1 MNMQTKQSNEQV
13 IRNIDYIQVLKN
25 RWREIFLVFLL
36 VMVVAVV
43 VTWLMTPTYMA
54 KSQIQIKPPDPLLNV
69 DMNSGRDPV
78 ASANKTPT
86 FMTTQYEVLI
96 AKEVLKRVAKKQR
109 LDEEWKMTLDD
120 AADNLKNMV
129 KISPVRATDLV
140 DIIVS
145 VPKDSRLAKDIAES
159 LPEVYREGREEEVRA
174 KLQGN
179 IDSLKKLVA
188 EQKNAVGEKKA
199 LLTQEIKKGYLPSTW
214 SNDERGGGM
223 TANMED
229 EEFRRA
235 SDKAM
240 KLRSDE
246 VALKNHVDQMQ
257 SLPDDK
263 LLNYVI
269 LNMQGQSGAEPLR
282 RTYTEFSDKQK
293 EKELLIAD
301 GLAPK
306 HPRMVALAETTK
318 MLQERL
324 NDELIGLRDTLK
336 TELVKLAADRQE
348 AEKTVE
354 EKREEYEKRVLMM
367 PDYEDARHA
376 YNSARDQL
384 NKFETDLNVEKARL
398 TVPRETIIWYEY
410 PKLPVAPSSP
420 NVTIN
425 LAVGAVA
432 GILLGIGLALLLE
445 FMDTSVKTME
455 DVERALQ
462 VPVLGII
469 PKNVPILHSAENM
482 GPDAEA
488 YRILRTNIEFNK
500 HGLEEVSLTFVSGSA
515 GEGKTTTM
523 SNLAY
528 ICAQGGYATLMID
541 ADLRR
546 SKLHRYYELDNSVG
560 LTSYLLD
567 DYPLEEV
574 VFQTPIDN
582 LYVMPAGPTPFDP
595 SGALNSRKFSE
606 LLQEVKQRFDIVL
619 VDSPPILGVSDSAV
633 IVSEVDMTLMVV
645 QPHKLPLKA
654 LLRQK
659 QVIESVGGNLAG
671 VVMNNVDITTD
682 HQYQYYTTYYSYYAT
697 DTNVGADT
705 SKLKKSER
713 SGKAKELASVLKIDS
728 DDLY

>member
-1 MNMQTKQSNEQV
+1 M
-13 IRNIDYIQVLKN
+13 
-25 RWREIFLVFLL
+25 
-36 VMVVAVV
+36 
-43 VTWLMTPTYMA
+43 
-54 KSQIQIKPPDPLLNV
+54 
-69 DMNSGRDPV
+69 

-199 LLTQEIKKGYLPSTW
+199 LLSQEIKKGYLPSTW

-235 SDKAM
+235 SDRAM
-240 KLRSDE
+240 KLRADE

-257 SLPDDK
+257 SLPDNK
-263 LLNYVI
+263 LRNYVI
-269 LNMQGQSGAEPLR
+269 MNMQGQSGAEPLR

-301 GLAPK
+301 GLGPK
-306 HPRMVALAETTK
+306 HPRMVALAETIK
-318 MLQERL
+318 ILQERMD
-324 NDELIGLRDTLK
+324 DELIGLRDTLK

-367 PDYEDARHA
+367 PEYEDARHA
-376 YNSARDQL
+376 YNAARDQL

-398 TVPRETIIWYEY
+398 TVPRETIVWYEY

-500 HGLEEVSLTFVSGSA
+500 HGLEEVSLTFVSGTA

-582 LYVMPAGPTPFDP
+582 LYIMPAGPTPFDP

-659 QVIESVGGNLAG
+659 QVIESVGGNLVG

-697 DTNVGADT
+697 DTNAGADA

-713 SGKAKELASVLKIDS
+713 SGKAKELASVQKNDS

>member
-713 SGKAKELASVLKIDS
+713 SGKAKELASVQKNDS